1 MMKET
6 YDSYLNLAKR
16 AVTIASDKQAT
27 DILLIDIV
35 PVGTIADFFVFITVD
50 NSRLMNALIDDLKVS
65 MKNEGAELFHI
76 EGETESG
83 WVLMD
88 FGSTIVHIFS
98 PETRQYYDI
107 DSLWLTPPA
116 KQIVK
121 VQ

>member
-6 YDSYLNLAKR
+6 YDSYLNLAKS

-27 DILLIDIV
+27 DILLIDIG

-76 EGETESG
+76 EGEIESG

-98 PETRQYYDI
+98 PDTRQYYDI

>member
-6 YDSYLNLAKR
+6 YDSYLNLAKS

-27 DILLIDIV
+27 DILLIDIS
-35 PVGTIADFFVFITVD
+35 PVGTFADFFVFITVD

-76 EGETESG
+76 EGEIESG

-98 PETRQYYDI
+98 PDTRQYYDI

>member
-6 YDSYLNLAKR
+6 YDSYLNLAKS

-27 DILLIDIV
+27 DILLIDIS
-35 PVGTIADFFVFITVD
+35 PVGTFADFFVFITVD

-88 FGSTIVHIFS
+88 FGGTIVHIFS

>member
-6 YDSYLNLAKR
+6 YDSYLNLAKS

-27 DILLIDIV
+27 DILLIDIS
-35 PVGTIADFFVFITVD
+35 PVGTFADFFVFITVD

-76 EGETESG
+76 EGEIESG

>member
-1 MMKET
+1 MKET
-6 YDSYLNLAKR
+6 YDSYLNLAKS

-27 DILLIDIV
+27 DILLIDIS
-35 PVGTIADFFVFITVD
+35 PVGTFADFFVFITVD

-76 EGETESG
+76 EGEIESG